1 MDMLKAMQAVAEISY
16 HGGFARAARA
26 MSLSPP
32 SITRIVAELE
42 DDLGVRLF
50 NRSTRRIALT
60 PEGENFLRRSETIL
74 QEVEALRRV
83 AKEQHASPSGKLVV
97 TSAVAFGNELLA
109 PILPSFQ
116 RRYPDVSLDVRIGSR
131 SVDLIEEHVD
141 VALRVGAGQ
150 LPDSSLTAVRVCNF
164 RMIFVATPDHIER
177 YGLPRTLDDLKDRP
191 MVKLATGSWG
201 HAQRLT
207 TPDGEVDFFLT
218 DHYSVDAHRAQ
229 LWAAL
234 NGDNCTLM
242 HEYVAAPELKTGR
255 LVQMLPDCQTVEQG
269 VYALYAHR
277 TLVPARIRV
286 FIDYL
291 KENLKQVA

>member
-1 MDMLKAMQAVAEISY
+1 MDTLKAMRAVAEISY
-16 HGGFARAARA
+16 YGGFARAARA
-26 MSLSPP
+26 MGLSAP

-60 PEGENFLRRSETIL
+60 PEGESFLRRSETIL
-74 QEVEALRRV
+74 QEIDELRRV

-97 TSAVAFGNELLA
+97 TSAVAFGNEMLA

-116 RRYPDVSLDVRIGSR
+116 RRYPDVSLDLRVGSR

-141 VALRVGAGQ
+141 VALRVGVGQ
-150 LPDSSLTAVRVCNF
+150 LPDSTLTAVRVCNF
-164 RMIFVATPDHIER
+164 RMIFVATPGHIER
-177 YGLPRTLDDLKDRP
+177 YGVPRKLDDLKGRA

-201 HAQRLT
+201 HSQRLI
-207 TPDGEVDFFLT
+207 TPDGETNFLLP

-229 LWAAL
+229 LWAVL

-255 LVQMLPDCQTVEQG
+255 LVHMLADHQTVEQG

-286 FIDYL
+286 FIDFL
-291 KENLKQVA
+291 KETLK

>member
-1 MDMLKAMQAVAEISY
+1 MDILKAMRAVAEISY

-26 MSLSPP
+26 MGLSAP
-32 SITRIVAELE
+32 SITRIIAELE

-60 PEGENFLRRSETIL
+60 PEGESFLRRSETIL
-74 QEVEALRRV
+74 QEIDALRRV
-83 AKEQHASPSGKLVV
+83 AKEQHSSPSGKLVV

-116 RRYPDVSLDVRIGSR
+116 RRYPDVSLDLRVGSR

-177 YGLPRTLDDLKDRP
+177 YGVPRKLDDLKGRP

-201 HAQRLT
+201 HAQRLI
-207 TPDGEVDFFLT
+207 TPDGETNFLLP

-229 LWAAL
+229 LWAVL

-242 HEYVAAPELKTGR
+242 HEYVAAPELGTGR
-255 LVQMLPDCQTVEQG
+255 LVQVLTDHQTVEQS

-286 FIDYL
+286 FIDFL
-291 KENLKQVA
+291 KENLK